1 MVDFFVWS
9 RKVHCFYAKLFYIKI
24 FMLWSR
30 IFQWRNTYTYKPRR
44 RRKIFSVEWKH
55 NFLFLFQKTFFL
67 MEELSFD
74 YQRVYTFTWKVSCS
88 SNKFALRKMNY
99 FKTWKIMFSR
109 QNAWW
114 KANFGTWE
122 NLFRNIQTWIFLS
135 MNWKTDFCKIIVWI
149 IKICYF

>member
-55 NFLFLFQKTFFL
+55 NFLFLFQKLFFSWKNYRLIINGCTPLHGKFPVVRTNLLYEKWIILKHEKSCFQDKTLGERLTLEHEKICFGTFKHGFFYRWIGKL
-67 MEELSFD
+67 IFVRLSFE
-74 YQRVYTFTWKVSCS
+74 S
-88 SNKFALRKMNY
+88 
-99 FKTWKIMFSR
+99 
-109 QNAWW
+109 
-114 KANFGTWE
+114 
-122 NLFRNIQTWIFLS
+122 
-135 MNWKTDFCKIIVWI
+135 
-149 IKICYF
+149 